1 MITLVAVYLLILVG
15 GIVRS
20 SGAGMGCPDW
30 PKCFGSWIPPTSEAQ
45 LSDTYKQDFVEYRK
59 NKNQRFAAYLD
70 VLGFENKADQVRN
83 DLSILTESEFN
94 VTKTWTEYVNR
105 LIGTIVGLLIVLNFI
120 ASFRYLKRD
129 KTLFILSFL
138 LVVLVVFQGW
148 IGSVVVST
156 NLLPWMVTLHMLLAL
171 LIVAILIFIVFR
183 VRSESFTL
191 TDLPKRRL
199 LNTLLILSGLV
210 IIVQIVLGTQVREA
224 IDFVALSLD
233 YAERDAWVGLAGLTF
248 VVHRSFSI
256 VLVVSQLL
264 IVYVIYRNKLL
275 QAGLPAYTGIVLSL
289 IILEAV
295 SGIVMAYFG
304 IPPFAQPLHLLVA
317 VAIFGFQFL
326 MILILNKT
334 ENKIVLKPE
343 ITG

>member
-1 MITLVAVYLLILVG
+1 
-15 GIVRS
+15 
-20 SGAGMGCPDW
+20 
-30 PKCFGSWIPPTSEAQ
+30 
-45 LSDTYKQDFVEYRK
+45 
-59 NKNQRFAAYLD
+59 
-70 VLGFENKADQVRN
+70 
-83 DLSILTESEFN
+83 
-94 VTKTWTEYVNR
+94 
-105 LIGTIVGLLIVLNFI
+105 
-120 ASFRYLKRD
+120 
-129 KTLFILSFL
+129 
-138 LVVLVVFQGW
+138 VVLVVFQGW